1 MSSILKALKKLE
13 RELQDKKGVQLWSRS
28 ADTQK
33 AVANIVR
40 GNRYLGRPLEMLLAV
55 AFLSVSGLTIG
66 SHLPLLEKKVKPRNE
81 TASRSFQISRP
92 RENSM
97 PQIPHARKEAPKTSN
112 PPVNKPQEPVP
123 PKIEQTVTKKEER
136 GTLSEDNPQ
145 RVTAQKP
152 ITRQESAEKLELN
165 LQAIAWSKDP
175 KGRIAV
181 INNRVIREGG
191 SIEGFS
197 VVRIAMDE
205 VSVQKGGKEWKLNIV
220 DHKK

>member
-1 MSSILKALKKLE
+1 M
-13 RELQDKKGVQLWSRS
+13 
-28 ADTQK
+28 
-33 AVANIVR
+33 
-40 GNRYLGRPLEMLLAV
+40 
-55 AFLSVSGLTIG
+55 
-66 SHLPLLEKKVKPRNE
+66 
-81 TASRSFQISRP
+81 
-92 RENSM
+92 
-97 PQIPHARKEAPKTSN
+97 
-112 PPVNKPQEPVP
+112 NKPQEPVP